1 MTRGE
6 IWWADLGL
14 PIGSETGFRRPV
26 LIVQANPFNA
36 SRIPTVIIVPL
47 STTIDLAEAPGNV
60 LLHHQDTGLSRDST
74 AVVSQITALDR
85 QRLTERVARVSS
97 TLLET
102 IDEGIRLVLG
112 LR

>member
-14 PIGSETGFRRPV
+14 PFGSEAGFRRLV

-36 SRIPTVIIVPL
+36 SRIPTVVVVPL
-47 STTIDLAEAPGNV
+47 STNIDLAEAPGNV
-60 LLHHQDTGLSRDST
+60 LLLRQDTRLTKDSA
-74 AVVSQITALDR
+74 AVVSQLTALDR
-85 QRLTERVARVSS
+85 QRLTDRVARVSS